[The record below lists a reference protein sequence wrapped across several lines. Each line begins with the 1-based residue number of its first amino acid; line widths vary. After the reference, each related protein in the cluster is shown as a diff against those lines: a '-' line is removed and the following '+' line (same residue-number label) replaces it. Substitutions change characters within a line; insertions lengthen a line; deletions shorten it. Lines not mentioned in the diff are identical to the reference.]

1 MLARRPWRVNVCDR
15 PHTRDLTGAAIGSQI
30 ERCLASGRRLHVAP
44 TRRDVLLLGAVAAA
58 GLIPAGSAA
67 ASNGVS
73 QAIDEFTGGALRLE
87 GGVLLDVPEIA
98 DNGGAVPVRVVAEG
112 ARRIALFNDGNPNP
126 GVAVFTFGRLV
137 RPEATIRIRLAGSQ
151 NVYAVAE
158 MADGTFLQAFQKVA
172 VTVGG
177 CG

>member
-1 MLARRPWRVNVCDR
+1 MM
-15 PHTRDLTGAAIGSQI
+15 
-30 ERCLASGRRLHVAP
+30 AP
-44 TRRDVLLLGAVAAA
+44 TRRDVLLLSAAA
-58 GLIPAGSAA
+58 AAALIPAGAVE
-67 ASNGVS
+67 ASNGVW

-87 GGVLLDVPEIA
+87 GGVLLDAPEIF
-98 DNGGAVPVRVVAEG
+98 DNGGAVPIRVVAEG

-137 RPEATIRIRLAGSQ
+137 PPEATIRIRLARSQ
-151 NVYAVAE
+151 TVYAVAE
-158 MADGTFLQAFQKVA
+158 MEDGTFREASQKIA

>member
-1 MLARRPWRVNVCDR
+1 M
-15 PHTRDLTGAAIGSQI
+15 
-30 ERCLASGRRLHVAP
+30 AP
-44 TRRDVLLLGAVAAA
+44 TRREVLLLSASATAVA
-58 GLIPAGSAA
+58 LLPAGAA
-67 ASNGVS
+67 EASNGVW

-87 GGVLLDVPEIA
+87 GGVLLDAPEIF

-126 GVAVFTFGRLV
+126 GVAVFSFGRLV
-137 RPEATIRIRLAGSQ
+137 TPEATIRIRLAQSQ
-151 NVYAVAE
+151 TVYAVAE
-158 MADGTFLQAFQKVA
+158 MEDGTFRQATQKIA